1 MLECIASYT
10 GVYLS
15 FNDTF
20 IPTHGFFNINDIG
33 SGESSALI
41 CNTNSSASGSMLGQW
56 FSPTNES
63 IPDDQESNSHVS
75 GFVSKSTH
83 TRVKLLRRTGNSPS
97 EGIYHCKVNNTRE
110 TFQALYVG
118 LYRNGSGNGMSNIII
133 IDILLVC
140 YGIIYRGS

>member
-15 FNDTF
+15 FNDAF
-20 IPTHGFFNINDIG
+20 IPTHGFFNINDIA
-33 SGESSALI
+33 SSESSALI

-63 IPDDQESNSHVS
+63 IPDDHESNSHVS

-83 TRVKLLRRTGNSPS
+83 TRVRLLRRAGSSPP
-97 EGIYHCKVNNTRE
+97 EGIYHCKVNNTRD
-110 TFQALYVG
+110 TFQTLYVG
-118 LYRNGSGNGMSNIII
+118 LYSNASGKGMCNNIIDFSI
-133 IDILLVC
+133 SKTWH
-140 YGIIYRGS
+140 YRGS